1 MRYSPSYPHDT
12 NKNGGSLTADDPQD
26 GIEKKQQNIS
36 RKIHHS
42 HDHVLG
48 EVIVSLSVNSQTSG
62 K

>member
-42 HDHVLG
+42 SDHVL
-48 EVIVSLSVNSQTSG
+48 ER
-62 K
+62 